1 MLDMLKRSIERGYD
15 ITSRARLSRYR
26 AAWLLESKRRPIGE
40 PTVRSVRDLSG
51 CSITV
56 ITDQT
61 AHVRGANLQ
70 NQLVTWLTEAGA
82 EVTVV
87 NFSMH
92 KQSVPRESDG
102 IAIAYEVYKQFKS
115 RKTIRHWSQPLLT
128 RSLGILAPLPD
139 TFDPRLNL
147 LASEL
152 IRDRPGALL
161 MLQNTAEECGAFGL
175 SRVTQPTPWTW
186 PRSSFQAWRGDLPW
200 IERPRLA
207 LVAGSGGSQ
216 RLRRLAPVE
225 AMLSAA
231 NYSVGKTDYSLSWP
245 DYVSQVRNCRIVAT
259 TNLTQEIYS
268 NSILLSRRISPTT
281 MTGRSWEAFAS
292 GALLIANEAGVLT
305 GLGFLPE
312 EHYIPIGSLT
322 AATFVG
328 TGNDRALMRIAQAG
342 QEQFFNFVSS
352 WSAATDVES

>member
-1 MLDMLKRSIERGYD
+1 MLDILKRSIERGYE
-15 ITSRARLSRYR
+15 ITSQARLSRYR
-26 AAWLLESKRRPIGE
+26 AAWLVESKRQPIGE
-40 PTVRSVRDLSG
+40 PTVRSVRDLFG

-56 ITDQT
+56 ITDQK

-82 EVTVV
+82 EVTTV

-92 KQSVPRESDG
+92 KQSVPRQSDG

-115 RKTIRHWSQPLLT
+115 RKAIRHWSKTLLAGD
-128 RSLGILAPLPD
+128 LGILVPLPD

-147 LASEL
+147 LATEL
-152 IRDRPGALL
+152 MRDRPGALL

-186 PRSSFQAWRGDLPW
+186 PRSSFQPWSEGLPW
-200 IERPRLA
+200 NQRPRHA
-207 LVAGSGGSQ
+207 IVAGSGGSQ
-216 RLRRLAPVE
+216 RMRRLAPIE
-225 AMLSAA
+225 AMLSTA
-231 NYSVGKTDYSLSWP
+231 NYSVGRTDYSLSWP
-245 DYVSQVRNCRIVAT
+245 EYVSQVRNCRIVAT

-268 NSILLSRRISPTT
+268 KSILLSKRISPTT
-281 MTGRSWEAFAS
+281 ITGRSWEAFAA
-292 GALLIANEAGVLT
+292 GALLIANEAGALT
-305 GLGFLPE
+305 ELGFFPEQHYLP
-312 EHYIPIGSLT
+312 ISSLT
-322 AATFVG
+322 ETTFVG
-328 TGNDRALMRIAQAG
+328 AGNDRALMRIAEAG